1 MVNILMYGCNGRMG
15 RRISE
20 MCQHSDEYRIVAGC
34 DLFDQPNGFGYPI
47 FKSISEVDV
56 DFDVIIDF
64 SNASIVPVII
74 EYAVQ
79 NKKGLVCCTTGLDD
93 ATVNSLI
100 DASKKIPVFKSA
112 NMSLGMNVLFELVR
126 TATRVLYPECEME
139 IVEAHHNKKL
149 DAPSGTAYMIADI
162 ISEETNNEVTYVYD
176 RHDYRKARDHKELGI
191 SAIRGGNI
199 VGDHDVMFI
208 GDEEILTIS
217 HKAQDR
223 AVFGRGAL
231 NAAKFIADKGPG
243 MYSMQDLTNEIIAKN
258 I

>member
-1 MVNILMYGCNGRMG
+1 MVNILMHGCNGRMG
-15 RRISE
+15 RRISD
-20 MCQHSDEYRIVAGC
+20 MCKGSDEYRIVAGV
-34 DLFDQPNGFGYPI
+34 DLFDEPNGYGYPI
-47 FKSISEVDV
+47 YKSIGEVDV
-56 DFDVIIDF
+56 DFDAIIDF
-64 SNASIVPVII
+64 SNAEVVPVVI

-79 NKKGLVCCTTGLDD
+79 HKKALVCCTTGLSD
-93 ATVNSLI
+93 ATVVSLI
-100 DASKKIPVFKSA
+100 EASKVIPVFKSA

-126 TATRVLYPECEME
+126 TATRVLYPDYEME

-176 RHDYRKARDHKELGI
+176 RHNERKARDHKELGI

-231 NAAKFIADKGPG
+231 NAAKFIAGKAPG
-243 MYSMQDLTNEIIAKN
+243 MYSMQDLTAEIIAKK
-258 I
+258 